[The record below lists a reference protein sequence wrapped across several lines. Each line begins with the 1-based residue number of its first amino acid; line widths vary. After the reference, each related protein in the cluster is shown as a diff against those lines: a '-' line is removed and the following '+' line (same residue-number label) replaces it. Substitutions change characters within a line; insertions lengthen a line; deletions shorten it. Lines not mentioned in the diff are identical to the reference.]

1 MEYYTVEKKN
11 NLGEQYIELSVFQ
24 AITNHEVSKINGID
38 FDGGK
43 NSVNI
48 EINDHNQVIIGIDI
62 VIDYGLNVGKVVSE
76 IQNEV
81 VNAIDRYIGFRN
93 VRKKLIREKAVI
105 AVYQYLLTNSTEEE
119 IMNYLNECYK
129 PRMDERE
136 IELCKEIAFNTIERI
151 DEYVPLIEKN
161 LKKSWS
167 IDRLSMMEKA
177 ILYVAI
183 YERNEVSKEISINQA
198 VELAKKYCDE
208 DAYKFINGVLGA
220 IG

>member
-1 MEYYTVEKKN
+1 MEK
-11 NLGEQYIELSVFQ
+11 
-24 AITNHEVSKINGID
+24 
-38 FDGGK
+38 
-43 NSVNI
+43 
-48 EINDHNQVIIGIDI
+48 
-62 VIDYGLNVGKVVSE
+62 
-76 IQNEV
+76 
-81 VNAIDRYIGFRN
+81 

-136 IELCKEIAFNTIERI
+136 IELCKEIVFN
-151 DEYVPLIEKN
+151 VPLIEKN

>member
-1 MEYYTVEKKN
+1 MEK
-11 NLGEQYIELSVFQ
+11 
-24 AITNHEVSKINGID
+24 
-38 FDGGK
+38 
-43 NSVNI
+43 
-48 EINDHNQVIIGIDI
+48 
-62 VIDYGLNVGKVVSE
+62 
-76 IQNEV
+76 
-81 VNAIDRYIGFRN
+81 

-119 IMNYLNECYK
+119 IMN
-129 PRMDERE
+129 
-136 IELCKEIAFNTIERI
+136 
-151 DEYVPLIEKN
+151 VPLIEKN

-167 IDRLSMMEKA
+167 IDRLSIMEKA

>member
-1 MEYYTVEKKN
+1 MEK
-11 NLGEQYIELSVFQ
+11 
-24 AITNHEVSKINGID
+24 
-38 FDGGK
+38 
-43 NSVNI
+43 
-48 EINDHNQVIIGIDI
+48 
-62 VIDYGLNVGKVVSE
+62 
-76 IQNEV
+76 
-81 VNAIDRYIGFRN
+81 

-136 IELCKEIAFNTIERI
+136 IELCKEIVFNTIERI

-208 DAYKFINGVLGA
+208 DAYKFINGVLGS
-220 IG
+220 IFTDMPEEEKTKREKLSTKKTDEEKDSNEND

>member
-1 MEYYTVEKKN
+1 MKEKLNFVK
-11 NLGEQYIELSVFQ
+11 
-24 AITNHEVSKINGID
+24 KI
-38 FDGGK
+38 
-43 NSVNI
+43 V
-48 EINDHNQVIIGIDI
+48 
-62 VIDYGLNVGKVVSE
+62 
-76 IQNEV
+76 
-81 VNAIDRYIGFRN
+81 
-93 VRKKLIREKAVI
+93 
-105 AVYQYLLTNSTEEE
+105 
-119 IMNYLNECYK
+119 
-129 PRMDERE
+129 
-136 IELCKEIAFNTIERI
+136 FNTIERI

-167 IDRLSMMEKA
+167 INRLSMMEKA

>member
-1 MEYYTVEKKN
+1 MELNKENMRKIRKLILFTALLIVVLWKYEEVLEV
-11 NLGEQYIELSVFQ
+11 LGYVGHLIFPFLLGG
-24 AITNHEVSKINGID
+24 AIAFV
-38 FDGGK
+38 
-43 NSVNI
+43 
-48 EINDHNQVIIGIDI
+48 
-62 VIDYGLNVGKVVSE
+62 LNVPMNFIERHLFMEK
-76 IQNEV
+76 
-81 VNAIDRYIGFRN
+81 

-136 IELCKEIAFNTIERI
+136 IELCKEIVFNTIERI

>member
-1 MEYYTVEKKN
+1 MEK
-11 NLGEQYIELSVFQ
+11 
-24 AITNHEVSKINGID
+24 
-38 FDGGK
+38 
-43 NSVNI
+43 
-48 EINDHNQVIIGIDI
+48 
-62 VIDYGLNVGKVVSE
+62 
-76 IQNEV
+76 
-81 VNAIDRYIGFRN
+81 

-136 IELCKEIAFNTIERI
+136 IELCKEIVFNTIERI

-183 YERNEVSKEISINQA
+183 MNEMKF
-198 VELAKKYCDE
+198 LKKFQLI
-208 DAYKFINGVLGA
+208 KQLN
-220 IG
+220 

>member
-1 MEYYTVEKKN
+1 MNMCLLLHTQN
-11 NLGEQYIELSVFQ
+11 QL
-24 AITNHEVSKINGID
+24 EVKIKI
-38 FDGGK
+38 F
-43 NSVNI
+43 
-48 EINDHNQVIIGIDI
+48 
-62 VIDYGLNVGKVVSE
+62 
-76 IQNEV
+76 
-81 VNAIDRYIGFRN
+81 
-93 VRKKLIREKAVI
+93 
-105 AVYQYLLTNSTEEE
+105 
-119 IMNYLNECYK
+119 
-129 PRMDERE
+129 
-136 IELCKEIAFNTIERI
+136 
-151 DEYVPLIEKN
+151 EKN

>member
-1 MEYYTVEKKN
+1 MEK
-11 NLGEQYIELSVFQ
+11 
-24 AITNHEVSKINGID
+24 
-38 FDGGK
+38 
-43 NSVNI
+43 
-48 EINDHNQVIIGIDI
+48 
-62 VIDYGLNVGKVVSE
+62 
-76 IQNEV
+76 
-81 VNAIDRYIGFRN
+81 

-119 IMNYLNECYK
+119 IMNYL
-129 PRMDERE
+129 
-136 IELCKEIAFNTIERI
+136 
-151 DEYVPLIEKN
+151 
-161 LKKSWS
+161 KKSWS
-167 IDRLSMMEKA
+167 INRLSMMEKA

>member
-1 MEYYTVEKKN
+1 MEK
-11 NLGEQYIELSVFQ
+11 
-24 AITNHEVSKINGID
+24 
-38 FDGGK
+38 
-43 NSVNI
+43 
-48 EINDHNQVIIGIDI
+48 
-62 VIDYGLNVGKVVSE
+62 
-76 IQNEV
+76 
-81 VNAIDRYIGFRN
+81 

-136 IELCKEIAFNTIERI
+136 IELCKEIVFNTIERI

-167 IDRLSMMEKA
+167 IDRLSIMEKA
-177 ILYVAI
+177 ILYV
-183 YERNEVSKEISINQA
+183 RNEVSKEISINQA

>member
-1 MEYYTVEKKN
+1 MEK
-11 NLGEQYIELSVFQ
+11 
-24 AITNHEVSKINGID
+24 
-38 FDGGK
+38 
-43 NSVNI
+43 
-48 EINDHNQVIIGIDI
+48 
-62 VIDYGLNVGKVVSE
+62 
-76 IQNEV
+76 
-81 VNAIDRYIGFRN
+81 

-105 AVYQYLLTNSTEEE
+105 AIYQKLLIDITTEEE

-136 IELCKEIAFNTIERI
+136 IELCKEIVFNTIERI

>member
-1 MEYYTVEKKN
+1 MCMEK
-11 NLGEQYIELSVFQ
+11 
-24 AITNHEVSKINGID
+24 
-38 FDGGK
+38 
-43 NSVNI
+43 
-48 EINDHNQVIIGIDI
+48 
-62 VIDYGLNVGKVVSE
+62 
-76 IQNEV
+76 
-81 VNAIDRYIGFRN
+81 

-208 DAYKFINGVLGA
+208 DAYKLLNGVIDQL
-220 IG
+220 